1 MQKYITDCCF
11 AGLKVSVF
19 HNYANLTKFLSDYL
33 ITCPTDIEIDI
44 TTGDIDYEKEKS
56 DAIYP
61 DYYLES
67 LAFLRKFCS
76 CAADYGI
83 VLFHSC
89 AVVCD
94 EKAYLFTAPSGT
106 GKSTHADLWCKLL
119 GKKVKILNG
128 DKPFIKFMGDIP
140 YAYGSPFDGKEH
152 LSYNGSAEIAG
163 ICFLH
168 QSRDNSIEMV
178 TSSEA
183 FRWAYPQTLKPEGT
197 AQCKKA
203 VETIIRLINKVPLYS
218 LGCNISTEAARLSYE
233 TMTGEKI

>member
-11 AGLKVSVF
+11 AGLKVSVH
-19 HNYANLTKFLSDYL
+19 HNYDNLTKFLSDYL
-33 ITCPTDIEIDI
+33 TSCPTDIKIDI
-44 TTGDIDYEKEKS
+44 TTDDINHEREKS
-56 DAIYP
+56 DGIYP
-61 DYYLES
+61 DYYLEF

-76 CAADYGI
+76 RAADYGI
-83 VLFHSC
+83 VLFHSS

-119 GKKVKILNG
+119 GEKVKILNG
-128 DKPFIKFMGDIP
+128 DKPFLRFTEDIP

-152 LSYNGSAEIAG
+152 LSYNGRAEIAG
-163 ICFLH
+163 ICFLY
-168 QSRDNSIEMV
+168 QSRDNNIERV
-178 TSSEA
+178 SPLEA
-183 FRWAYPQTLKPEGT
+183 FKWVYPQTLKPEET

-203 VETIIRLINKVPLYS
+203 VETMIRLINKVPLYS
-218 LGCNISTEAARLSYE
+218 LGCNISTEAAKLSYE

>member
-76 CAADYGI
+76 RAADYGI

-128 DKPFIKFMGDIP
+128 DKPFLKFMGDIP
-140 YAYGSPFDGKEH
+140 
-152 LSYNGSAEIAG
+152 L
-163 ICFLH
+163 
-168 QSRDNSIEMV
+168 
-178 TSSEA
+178 
-183 FRWAYPQTLKPEGT
+183 TLMYMRCRT
-197 AQCKKA
+197 AKMP
-203 VETIIRLINKVPLYS
+203 R
-218 LGCNISTEAARLSYE
+218 
-233 TMTGEKI
+233 